1 VRGWEARKAIMEAA
15 DSQRMIESF
24 PSEANAEA
32 ESNPGAM
39 KSEITLSPM
48 ELEMNGEE
56 SGSDRGLQVDCKKKV
71 GDDMVG
77 CYVGRK
83 EAETTGV
90 LLGKV
95 TSYDLQSRFYS
106 VVYEDGERENLDHN
120 QLSQILVAD
129 DGTGSRL
136 KMSCRKRKL
145 DLLVSEEV
153 KKNPSEVST
162 GSQDSD
168 KKKPSVMSSGSQG
181 SGVSD
186 DADSSSNSCE
196 SSEKNLYSAKQVQE
210 IQVPEL
216 PASSGDIAVPEE
228 SISHL
233 LSVYTFLRSFSVH
246 LFLSPFTLADFVGSL
261 NCNVKNSLLDVVHLS
276 LMKVLRRYLE
286 SLSSDGSQF
295 ASRLLRYQQSNN
307 LFYYCYF

>member
-1 VRGWEARKAIMEAA
+1 VCEGSRGLQGYHGG
-15 DSQRMIESF
+15 SGFSTV
-24 PSEANAEA
+24 PEANAEVY
-32 ESNPGAM
+32 SNPGGV
-39 KSEITLSPM
+39 KSEITISPM
-48 ELEMNGEE
+48 EIEINGKEP
-56 SGSDRGLQVDCKKKV
+56 GSAQVLDVDCKKKEV
-71 GDDMVG
+71 DDMVG

-95 TSYDLQSRFYS
+95 TSYDPESRIYS
-106 VVYEDGERENLDHN
+106 IVYEDGERENLDHN

-153 KKNPSEVST
+153 KKNTSEVST

-168 KKKPSVMSSGSQG
+168 KKNPSDMSSGSQG

-196 SSEKNLYSAKQVQE
+196 SSGKNLFSAEQVRE

-228 SISHL
+228 LISHL
-233 LSVYTFLRSFSVH
+233 FSVYTFLRSFSVH

-276 LMKVLRRYLE
+276 LMKVLRRHLE

-295 ASRLLRYQQSNN
+295 ASRCLRY
-307 LFYYCYF
+307 